1 MRHYAHFDM
10 KGGLQTLAAVY
21 TDVCCADKADLAP
34 HTANDRFRQSTHAA
48 KNTMG

>member
-1 MRHYAHFDM
+1 MQVWRVWALCF
-10 KGGLQTLAAVY
+10 GLNFSF
-21 TDVCCADKADLAP
+21 ADKADLAP